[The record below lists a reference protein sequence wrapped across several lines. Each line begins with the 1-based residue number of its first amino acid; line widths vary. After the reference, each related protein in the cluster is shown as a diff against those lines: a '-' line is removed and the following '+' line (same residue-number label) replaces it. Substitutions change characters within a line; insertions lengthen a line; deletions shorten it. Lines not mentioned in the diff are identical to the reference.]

1 MHAESLPTVSIYSVN
16 FCVCG
21 ADSDCQVV
29 WEKKPT
35 AEEEQKAKS
44 FQLPPTFFCGL
55 STTDGD
61 TDDKA
66 DFETEVRKAQQELVT
81 DRCKRVLSDFLISCH
96 EMGSV
101 DVFLHFHFHEL
112 SFNHTLDYGSF
123 NLLVLGCKKS
133 KTN

>member
-1 MHAESLPTVSIYSVN
+1 M
-16 FCVCG
+16 
-21 ADSDCQVV
+21 V

-81 DRCKRVLSDFLISCH
+81 NRGISQERMCCPFQITTITTIELLLIYYTSKKLRVPPKNAK
-96 EMGSV
+96 E
-101 DVFLHFHFHEL
+101 
-112 SFNHTLDYGSF
+112 NY
-123 NLLVLGCKKS
+123 
-133 KTN
+133 

>member
-1 MHAESLPTVSIYSVN
+1 M
-16 FCVCG
+16 
-21 ADSDCQVV
+21 

-81 DRCKRVLSDFLISCH
+81 VRGISQERMCSLIQIYTYINIKGATKKCKRELLDFLRNTCH

-101 DVFLHFHFHEL
+101 DVFLHVHSRFIIQ
-112 SFNHTLDYGSF
+112 SYT
-123 NLLVLGCKKS
+123 
-133 KTN
+133 